1 MKNVNYKGLISK
13 NLNKLLS
20 ESVGF
25 DINFIDDTKSFIEN
39 AISSH
44 VFQNGNIAINFNW
57 PKNIIEMYVFA
68 KLTIEENIFRGGLI
82 FKIYLNDK
90 DSELLLKVKKICK
103 ALYKYSGKKIP
114 ESIKEILL
122 NSNSFNTIG
131 EVINNLG
138 VFSTIAEEVI
148 LFTIVS
154 PILGPNIEDD

>member
-1 MKNVNYKGLISK
+1 MHI
-13 NLNKLLS
+13 
-20 ESVGF
+20 
-25 DINFIDDTKSFIEN
+25 
-39 AISSH
+39 
-44 VFQNGNIAINFNW
+44 
-57 PKNIIEMYVFA
+57 FA